1 MFGSSKPVVLESYG
15 RRRSRFRVPRWL
27 LLLLLGVALGAGG
40 VVYVQERYLPPRLSA
55 AASTELRQSFEQA
68 DAERA
73 RLKID
78 LADSAKRL
86 DTALKEAKT
95 ASAELTASRQTV
107 ERLREN
113 LGFVVAAL
121 PPDPRGGAVEV
132 RAARFSVDGGQL
144 LYDVLLYRDKAAG
157 KPLSG
162 VLQFVVAGDSSRG
175 SATTVTTKP
184 MPVSVGRHESVGGSL
199 PLPEGFRPRQ
209 ATVNVLD
216 RAEGKLLGMRVMY
229 VK

>member
-1 MFGSSKPVVLESYG
+1 MPGIQSQN
-15 RRRSRFRVPRWL
+15 RRRTDL
-27 LLLLLGVALGAGG
+27 A
-40 VVYVQERYLPPRLSA
+40 
-55 AASTELRQSFEQA
+55 T
-68 DAERA
+68 ERA

-78 LADSAKRL
+78 LADSARRL

-95 ASAELTASRQTV
+95 AGTELAASRQTV

-121 PPDPRGGAVEV
+121 PPDPRGGSVEV

-144 LYDVLLYRDKAAG
+144 LYDVLLYREKAAG
-157 KPLSG
+157 KPMSG

-184 MPVSVGRHESVGGSL
+184 MPVSVGHSTRCRPNSWNAAGSNNRSAADIR
-199 PLPEGFRPRQ
+199 PL
-209 ATVNVLD
+209 
-216 RAEGKLLGMRVMY
+216 LLEASPIQ
-229 VK
+229 